1 MKIDRYFEADSRS
14 SQWPRA
20 TGRTKNPLLNTY
32 RSSQR
37 TRMGRFGSAL
47 DIKKAPDRRQSL
59 HLLIC
64 ISGWLMDDGAY
75 FIFVSWRPGK
85 KVI

>member
-20 TGRTKNPLLNTY
+20 TGKTKNPLLNTY

-47 DIKKAPDRRQSL
+47 DIKKAPDRRQSQSL
-59 HLLIC
+59 NLYIITSRSTEAASL
-64 ISGWLMDDGAY
+64 
-75 FIFVSWRPGK
+75 VRRPL
-85 KVI
+85 

>member
-47 DIKKAPDRRQSL
+47 DIEQTPDRRQS
-59 HLLIC
+59 HNTEMQFEGVFGVFVALLRRQRASI
-64 ISGWLMDDGAY
+64 A
-75 FIFVSWRPGK
+75 P
-85 KVI
+85 